1 MPHSMEEM
9 LLPKVKKIDDNKAD
23 IYYTKMLWK
32 KFHYNI

>member
-23 IYYTKMLWK
+23 IYQNAVEEIPL
-32 KFHYNI
+32 